1 MRYHSRRSSVVPHLT
16 SVPKLMQTP
25 PDVENRRFL
34 ARSLERNFVS
44 TRFELIVVFLFA
56 FAAALSSFVEIDQTT
71 RARSFAS
78 ASGVPSTPSESSR
91 NAIPRFSA
99 IVDDSGASL
108 SESMRLRTRNLGRS
122 RVARSARGGSS
133 SERQPSFRASFRL
146 LRDRFHV
153 SLEIFSRLW
162 REKTSPR
169 PLWLFILVLLN

>member
-1 MRYHSRRSSVVPHLT
+1 
-16 SVPKLMQTP
+16 MQTP
-25 PDVENRRFL
+25 SDVENKSFQ
-34 ARSLERNFVS
+34 ARSRGRSSVS
-44 TRFELIVVFLFA
+44 TRFELVVVFFFA
-56 FAAALSSFVEIDQTT
+56 IAAALSSFVEIDRTT

-78 ASGVPSTPSESSR
+78 ANDASSAPSESSQ

-99 IVDDSGASL
+99 IVGDSGASL
-108 SESMRLRTRNLGRS
+108 SESLRLRTRSLGRS

-133 SERQPSFRASFRL
+133 SERQPSLRAPFRL

-153 SLEIFSRLW
+153 SLGIFSRLW